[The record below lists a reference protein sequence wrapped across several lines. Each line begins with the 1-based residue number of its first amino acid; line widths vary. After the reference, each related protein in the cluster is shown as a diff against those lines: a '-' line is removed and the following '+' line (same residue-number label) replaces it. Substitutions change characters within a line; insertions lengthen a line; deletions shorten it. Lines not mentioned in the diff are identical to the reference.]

1 MNGAHSFFFRFT
13 ERTNYQPNQVKEEEM
28 SESVYKI
35 IDLVGSSPN
44 SWEEAAKNAVE
55 TAGKNLR
62 DLRVAEIDKL
72 DMKVEDGKVV
82 AYRARVL
89 ISFKYQN

>member
-1 MNGAHSFFFRFT
+1 
-13 ERTNYQPNQVKEEEM
+13 M

-44 SWEEAAKNAVE
+44 SFEEAAKNAVE

-89 ISFKYQN
+89 ISFKYQS